1 MLRKRGREVIDA
13 EWSQQQFDPGAWIF
27 VLLER
32 APCTTGREQQFHLGL
47 KFAADDRCSS
57 NLLAAV
63 PAPDYGSSMDARTR
77 KQQQVEEEHG
87 DEARMLAEA
96 FGAKRDRLLASLTL
110 IAGVGVIVAIPF
122 ALRAGAEFF
131 MPVTAALVVAIA
143 LVPLLEWFE
152 RRGMPPKGAAGL
164 CVLLFLA
171 VAIFAVGSIVIPA
184 RDWVAR
190 VPGNIPKVRATLEP
204 VIQIYKHLDRF
215 IDRTVSQIAVTQ
227 EQTRA
232 VRIETPNSMSSLL
245 ISSAPHLLIQLF
257 FALLVIFFFLAGWT
271 AMRKKTIVSR
281 GSFEGALTTA
291 RVIQQV
297 VDATSTYL
305 GTITLINIGLGA
317 LTATA
322 LWLLGMPSPVMWGG
336 IVAVANYI
344 PYLGPI
350 VCALL
355 LFAAGLM
362 SFPDVWGA
370 LLPPAVFIGF
380 HLVEA
385 NFFTPMVVGHRLTIS
400 PLSILVSLSF
410 WAWVWGTTGALL
422 AVPLLII
429 MKTIFSAAGT
439 PDIAGFLFEHGTL
452 THIGDDAEEEVE
464 EREMQ
469 PAMVDTPKTLS

>member
-1 MLRKRGREVIDA
+1 MDE
-13 EWSQQQFDPGAWIF
+13 
-27 VLLER
+27 
-32 APCTTGREQQFHLGL
+32 
-47 KFAADDRCSS
+47 
-57 NLLAAV
+57 
-63 PAPDYGSSMDARTR
+63 PAGGT
-77 KQQQVEEEHG
+77 QV
-87 DEARMLAEA
+87 LAETITV
-96 FGAKRDRLLASLTL
+96 KRDRLLASLTL
-110 IAGVGVIVAIPF
+110 IAGIGLIVGLPF
-122 ALRAGAEFF
+122 ALREGAEFF
-131 MPVTAALVVAIA
+131 MPVTAALVVAVA

-152 RRGMPPKGAAGL
+152 RRGIPSKASAGL
-164 CVLLFLA
+164 CVLIFLGLALF
-171 VAIFAVGSIVIPA
+171 AIGSIVVPA
-184 RDWVAR
+184 SEWVAQ
-190 VPGNIPKVRATLEP
+190 VPSKIPKVRVTLEP
-204 VIQIYKHLDRF
+204 VIQLYKHLDRW
-215 IDRTVSQIAVTQ
+215 ISRATSQIAIAPNQPNRTVSI
-227 EQTRA
+227 EQPHSALGMLT
-232 VRIETPNSMSSLL
+232 
-245 ISSAPHLLIQLF
+245 SSAPHLLIQLF

-271 AMRKKTIVSR
+271 AMRKKAIVTR

-305 GTITLINIGLGA
+305 GTITLINVGLGT
-317 LTATA
+317 LTAGA

-355 LFAAGLM
+355 LFAGGLM
-362 SFPDVWGA
+362 AYADIWGA
-370 LLPPAVFIGF
+370 LAPPAVFICF

-429 MKTIFSAAGT
+429 LKTIFSAAGT

-452 THIGDDAEEEVE
+452 THAGDPDEEEE
-464 EREMQ
+464 DERQELQ
-469 PAMVDTPKTLS
+469 PAMVDTSRPRS

>member
-1 MLRKRGREVIDA
+1 
-13 EWSQQQFDPGAWIF
+13 
-27 VLLER
+27 
-32 APCTTGREQQFHLGL
+32 
-47 KFAADDRCSS
+47 
-57 NLLAAV
+57 
-63 PAPDYGSSMDARTR
+63 MDARTK
-77 KQQQVEEEHG
+77 KQQEIEQDPS
-87 DEARMLAEA
+87 DEARVLAEA
-96 FGAKRDRLLASLTL
+96 ITVKRDRLLASLTL
-110 IAGVGVIVAIPF
+110 IAGIGVVVALPF

-152 RRGMPPKGAAGL
+152 RRGLPSKAAAGL
-164 CVLLFLA
+164 CVLIFLMVALFAL
-171 VAIFAVGSIVIPA
+171 GSIVIPA
-184 RDWVAR
+184 SDWVAR
-190 VPGNIPKVRATLEP
+190 IPAQMPHVRATLEP

-215 IDRTVSQIAVTQ
+215 IDRTVSQISITK

-245 ISSAPHLLIQLF
+245 ISSAPHLFIQLF
-257 FALLVIFFFLAGWT
+257 FSLLVIFFFLAGWT

-305 GTITLINIGLGA
+305 GTISLINIGLGA
-317 LTATA
+317 LTAGV
-322 LWLLGMPSPVMWGG
+322 LWWLGMPSPVMWGG

-350 VCALL
+350 ASALL
-355 LFAAGLM
+355 LFLGGLM
-362 SFPDVWGA
+362 TYPDVWGA
-370 LLPPAVFIGF
+370 LMPPAVFIGF

-410 WAWVWGTTGALL
+410 WAWIWGTTGALL

-452 THIGDDAEEEVE
+452 THIGDEDEEEVE
-464 EREMQ
+464 ERQEML

>member
-1 MLRKRGREVIDA
+1 
-13 EWSQQQFDPGAWIF
+13 
-27 VLLER
+27 
-32 APCTTGREQQFHLGL
+32 
-47 KFAADDRCSS
+47 
-57 NLLAAV
+57 
-63 PAPDYGSSMDARTR
+63 MDARTR
-77 KQQQVEEEHG
+77 KHG
-87 DEARMLAEA
+87 HVDDDDDDIGEARMLAETIST
-96 FGAKRDRLLASLTL
+96 KRDRLLASLTL
-110 IAGVGVIVAIPF
+110 LAGLGLIIGLPF
-122 ALRAGAEFF
+122 ALRTGAEFF

-152 RRGMPPKGAAGL
+152 RRGIPPKAAAGL
-164 CVLLFLA
+164 CVLLFLLL
-171 VAIFAVGSIVIPA
+171 AIFAIGSIVIPA
-184 RDWVAR
+184 SDWVAQ
-190 VPGNIPKVRATLEP
+190 VPTKITKVRSALEP
-204 VIQIYKHLDRF
+204 VFDLYKNLDRF
-215 IDRTVSQIAVTQ
+215 IDKTVSQIEVAGVQ
-227 EQTRA
+227 SSQTRA
-232 VRIETPNSMSSLL
+232 VRIETPNSMLGLL
-245 ISSAPHLLIQLF
+245 TSSAPHLLIQLF
-257 FALLVIFFFLAGWT
+257 FSLLVIFFFLAGWT

-317 LTATA
+317 LTATV
-322 LWLLGMPSPVMWGG
+322 LWWLGMPSPVMWGG

-355 LFAAGLM
+355 LFLGGLM
-362 SFPDVWGA
+362 IYPDIWGA
-370 LLPPAVFIGF
+370 MLPPAAFISF
-380 HLVEA
+380 HLIEA

-400 PLSILVSLSF
+400 PLSILISLSF

-452 THIGDDAEEEVE
+452 THVGDLNEEEE
-464 EREMQ
+464 DERQEIQ
-469 PAMVDTPKTLS
+469 PAMVDTPKRPS